1 VETAA
6 FGYRSRALVLNS
18 GFFEPLA
25 IRDLRR
31 FMTAGDGL
39 A

>member
-1 VETAA
+1 VATVA
-6 FGYRSRALVLNS
+6 FGYRAERLFLNS

-31 FMTAGDGL
+31 FMTTGDGP

>member
-1 VETAA
+1 LAIV
-6 FGYRSRALVLNS
+6 RARLFLNS